1 MLNYPSSGDII
12 RVNGIRQRRDC
23 RAYRVFNHYIDKL
36 ISELMDGGLE
46 EQEAMDRVFLCRAPD
61 DVRAGNE
68 VYACTTCKAKCEYK
82 VNGVSKYEQCKYKD
96 YDLFD
101 GHSARGYTSIGIG
114 EEQRPELAALTM
126 PERLSLAVL
135 KVRPPHSSPDRRTS
149 WRRLHQLRPRHT
161 PHHCLVALGGPRY
174 PRRDRW
180 TAARPPS
187 PWRPA
192 ARPRAAGLCS
202 PAAVER
208 EGARAVLGASA
219 PFFPGFFLRGFL
231 RKILSRLCRTM
242 AVTLAPADRR
252 HGGETP
258 LAPPRRRSQTSAMQ
272 LPATPG
278 RSCRYSSP
286 HTPAS
291 TPL

>member
-126 PERLSLAVL
+126 PERMSLAVL
-135 KVRPPHSSPDRRTS
+135 KVPPPHSSPDRRAASTS
-149 WRRLHQLRPRHT
+149 SALATLLITASSSRVASRLARERR
-161 PHHCLVALGGPRY
+161 
-174 PRRDRW
+174 RRV
-180 TAARPPS
+180 
-187 PWRPA
+187 
-192 ARPRAAGLCS
+192 RAA
-202 PAAVER
+202 AAAAE
-208 EGARAVLGASA
+208 AS
-219 PFFPGFFLRGFL
+219 RGDG
-231 RKILSRLCRTM
+231 RTTDNCHWTHTHTHTYL
-242 AVTLAPADRR
+242 TLP
-252 HGGETP
+252 
-258 LAPPRRRSQTSAMQ
+258 TSSKNFSLQ
-272 LPATPG
+272 
-278 RSCRYSSP
+278 
-286 HTPAS
+286 
-291 TPL
+291 

>member
-12 RVNGIRQRRDC
+12 RVNDIRQRRDC

-36 ISELMDGGLE
+36 ISELMDGSLE

-126 PERLSLAVL
+126 PERMSLAVL
-135 KVRPPHSSPDRRTS
+135 KVPPPHSSPDRRAASTS
-149 WRRLHQLRPRHT
+149 S
-161 PHHCLVALGGPRY
+161 ALATLLI
-174 PRRDRW
+174 
-180 TAARPPS
+180 TA
-187 PWRPA
+187 
-192 ARPRAAGLCS
+192 
-202 PAAVER
+202 
-208 EGARAVLGASA
+208 
-219 PFFPGFFLRGFL
+219 
-231 RKILSRLCRTM
+231 
-242 AVTLAPADRR
+242 
-252 HGGETP
+252 
-258 LAPPRRRSQTSAMQ
+258 
-272 LPATPG
+272 
-278 RSCRYSSP
+278 SSP
-286 HTPAS
+286 L
-291 TPL
+291 PLQMF